1 MQAKSQRSAVRS
13 PGVVF
18 RLTGFLVFILF
29 LDGCSNPQP
38 LVSPSSSDSPQI
50 TVETNSML
58 NGVAPIQSSAVEQAI
73 DLAPDENSIFFSSRS
88 TTVDSAGKEKLR
100 RIAERLVSNPK
111 ERVSLVGYNDNQ
123 GSRSYNL
130 AITEER
136 LLSVEKWLKSYRVPA
151 KQIGR
156 KRIGT
161 PKTTA
166 KCQSTE
172 CQQQM
177 RRVEL
182 VFSR

>member
-1 MQAKSQRSAVRS
+1 MQVDSRRYPVCF
-13 PGVVF
+13 PGVVY
-18 RLTGFLVFILF
+18 RLAGIVVFVLS
-29 LDGCSNPQP
+29 LDGCSNPQS
-38 LVSPSSSDSPQI
+38 LVSPSPSETPQI
-50 TVETNSML
+50 SIETNSVL
-58 NGVAPIQSSAVEQAI
+58 KGVGAIQSSAVEQAV
-73 DLAPDENSIFFSSRS
+73 DLIPDENTIFFSSRS
-88 TTVDSAGKEKLR
+88 TTVDAAGKEKLR
-100 RIAERLVSNPK
+100 RIAERLASNPK
-111 ERVSLVGYNDNQ
+111 EKVSLVGYSDNQ

-156 KRIGT
+156 KRIGA

-166 KCQSTE
+166 KCQSNA

>member
-1 MQAKSQRSAVRS
+1 MQVESRRYPVCF
-13 PGVVF
+13 PGVVY
-18 RLTGFLVFILF
+18 RLAGILVFVLS
-29 LDGCSNPQP
+29 LDGCSTPQSF
-38 LVSPSSSDSPQI
+38 VSPSETPQI
-50 TVETNSML
+50 SIETNSASKGA
-58 NGVAPIQSSAVEQAI
+58 NTVQTSAVEQAI
-73 DLAPDENSIFFSSRS
+73 DLVADENTIFFSSRS
-88 TTVDSAGKEKLR
+88 TTVDAAGKEKLR
-100 RIAERLVSNPK
+100 RIAERLASNPK
-111 ERVSLVGYNDNQ
+111 EKVSLVGYSDNQ

-156 KRIGT
+156 KRIGA

-166 KCQSTE
+166 KCQSNA